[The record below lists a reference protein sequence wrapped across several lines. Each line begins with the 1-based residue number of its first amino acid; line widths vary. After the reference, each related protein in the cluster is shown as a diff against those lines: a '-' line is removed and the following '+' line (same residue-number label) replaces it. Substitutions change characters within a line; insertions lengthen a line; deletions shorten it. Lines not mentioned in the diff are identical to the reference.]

1 MTCPETYHVVFWLR
15 NDLSMSRPVIS
26 MFALDYLHAVIK
38 EVSEAEE
45 RNMSSDDLG
54 AQAAGSSEDLEGEGV
69 GITFTARKASSKLF
83 YSLFFSHQIKSV
95 PRGLGG
101 GGGY

>member
-1 MTCPETYHVVFWLR
+1 
-15 NDLSMSRPVIS
+15 MSRDLPRSLLAEECSSIHVTLS
-26 MFALDYLHAVIK
+26 SNQCMFALDYLHAVIK

-83 YSLFFSHQIKSV
+83 YSLIFIS
-95 PRGLGG
+95 
-101 GGGY
+101 

>member
-1 MTCPETYHVVFWLR
+1 MDDVSRDPSRSLLAEECYRWCCPLT
-15 NDLSMSRPVIS
+15 S

-69 GITFTARKASSKLF
+69 GITFTARKASSKYFFLIPF
-83 YSLFFSHQIKSV
+83 YITL
-95 PRGLGG
+95 
-101 GGGY
+101 